1 MSIPMTK
8 CTVESMKMIFENSN
22 IDDDTKIKFLVTN
35 YESMRPFKSYLIS
48 TPKVK
53 KYFDFLCTNKSA
65 KKTIGLTNE
74 EIKFCIKLN
83 PNAICKLDLSKYTK
97 DEFEEIIH
105 CAVKREFN
113 YNYTTTEIILD
124 NAKLLTSRE
133 VAILISTS
141 NTFSEL
147 LENNKFQLSD
157 DDWRTALGLDT
168 GELKRF
174 YRLKCDISHTVQ
186 KEYFIATCKKW
197 TRYKDRSYLFDHLRD
212 IFNTLYKA
220 TNKEPLIDAFIMT
233 CYTSNLQDI
242 TDEIWTNFFIEQI
255 NNKLISAQE
264 AEMCGAKLPKSV
276 KLLSDI

>member
-22 IDDDTKIKFLVTN
+22 IDDNTKIKFLVTN

-65 KKTIGLTNE
+65 KKIIGLTNE
-74 EIKFCIKLN
+74 EIKFCIRLN

-113 YNYTTTEIILD
+113 YNYTTTELILD

-133 VAILISTS
+133 VAILLSTS
-141 NTFSEL
+141 NTFTDL

-157 DDWRTALGLDT
+157 DDWRVALGLDT

-174 YRLKCDISHTVQ
+174 YRLKCDMSHAAQ
-186 KEYFIATCKKW
+186 REYFIATCKKW
-197 TRYKDRSYLFDHLRD
+197 ARFKDRSYLFDHLRD
-212 IFNTLYKA
+212 IFNTFYRV
-220 TNKEPLIDAFIMT
+220 TNKEPLIDSFIKISLQNMT
-233 CYTSNLQDI
+233 D
-242 TDEIWTNFFIEQI
+242 DIWTNFFIDQI
-255 NNKLISAQE
+255 NDKLISAQE

>member
-1 MSIPMTK
+1 MSVPMTR
-8 CTVESMKMIFENSN
+8 CTVESMKMIFENLD

-65 KKTIGLTNE
+65 KKIINLTNE

-83 PNAICKLDLSKYTK
+83 PNSICKLDLSKYTK
-97 DEFEEIIH
+97 DELGEIIH
-105 CAVKREFN
+105 CAVKREFD
-113 YNYTTTEIILD
+113 YNYTTTEFILN

-133 VAILISTS
+133 VAILIFAS
-141 NTFSEL
+141 NTFTEL
-147 LENNKFQLSD
+147 LEGNKFQLSD
-157 DDWRTALGLDT
+157 DDWRIALGLDT

-174 YRLKCDISHTVQ
+174 YRLECNMSHIAQ

-197 TRYKDRSYLFDHLRD
+197 AKYKDRSYLFDHLRD
-212 IFNTLYKA
+212 IFNTFYKI
-220 TNKEPLIDAFIMT
+220 TNKEPLIDSFIKMS
-233 CYTSNLQDI
+233 YKSDLQNI
-242 TDEIWTNFFIEQI
+242 TDNVWTEFFIEQI

-264 AEMCGAKLPKSV
+264 AEMCGAKLPKSI